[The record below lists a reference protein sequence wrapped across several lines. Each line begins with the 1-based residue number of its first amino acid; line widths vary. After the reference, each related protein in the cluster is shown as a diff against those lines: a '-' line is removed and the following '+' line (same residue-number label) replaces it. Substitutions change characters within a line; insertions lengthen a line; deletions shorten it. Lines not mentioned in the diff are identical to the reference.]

1 MKKRIISFIL
11 TLTLLFSFVSVYAS
25 AASGEEYISE
35 VSLVYRDT
43 LEEAKAAIAGTDWK
57 LYEQDLNPKAD
68 YWFDNGVYLIYK
80 TSTDVEDAITDL
92 RVMDMYGGF
101 STSSYKEQLE
111 ASRQEYLKSASQL
124 RIAADEFKALYEA
137 GDEMAKI
144 AYRQMNYYKDT
155 DTNSLMGD
163 FMLNIPSD
171 NALVTVMMEGNAIVS
186 SNLLALLAI
195 GLSNVEDSLAERVAA
210 LYAVRDSLTDEVYY
224 NDAVA
229 LNSELETLAAKIK
242 RYDSLADKYQL
253 YDDNMGEEEYQF
265 VKDFATV
272 SLLAESIQLG
282 DVTLAGMLRAGNWTV
297 QDIYPLV
304 AAFSQGQMALI
315 KMGAFELTL
324 KHATPSDSV
333 EALNE
338 VVSEIEKDMTD
349 ENGNINPIDVYVGV
363 DRSVFNGVFA
373 MTNAAERQQA
383 IAGETWGIRDAA
395 SSSKNFYI
403 AAGVLAALDIVAWGC
418 FAHALQHVPVTA
430 TFYKITYNTLVFT
443 GVDAKGLAFSFTDL
457 TTSTSVNAAG
467 VWFWTAVG
475 LALIAIGLSSISTW
489 YNYYNPDYTVIPD
502 NMVDVIETDIGDRY
516 IKYTAAKVYNDPDGR
531 NADFNAYQGK
541 EWNALY
547 YTKDASAGKC
557 LTPKFAYS
565 DNNSSIARRHQ
576 GISMFGESEAFNLI
590 SHAYDGK
597 APAVYVTIRYSTA
610 KKAAADIPSV
620 VGSMFSDGALYT
632 LTALGGAAVGVGAV
646 FAIGA
651 LKKKKEVPDT

>member
-1 MKKRIISFIL
+1 
-11 TLTLLFSFVSVYAS
+11 
-25 AASGEEYISE
+25 
-35 VSLVYRDT
+35 
-43 LEEAKAAIAGTDWK
+43 
-57 LYEQDLNPKAD
+57 
-68 YWFDNGVYLIYK
+68 
-80 TSTDVEDAITDL
+80 
-92 RVMDMYGGF
+92 
-101 STSSYKEQLE
+101 
-111 ASRQEYLKSASQL
+111 
-124 RIAADEFKALYEA
+124 IAADEFKALYLA
-137 GDEMAKI
+137 GDEMAKL

-171 NALVTVMMEGNAIVS
+171 NALVTVMMEGNAIVA

-229 LNSELETLAAKIK
+229 LNSELEALAAKIK

-304 AAFSQGQMALI
+304 AAFSQGQMGLI

-338 VVSEIEKDMTD
+338 VVSELEKDMMD

-383 IAGETWGIRDAA
+383 IAGETWGIADAA

-418 FAHALQHVPVTA
+418 FAHAMQNLPVTA
-430 TFYKITYNTLVFT
+430 TFYQITYKTMVFS
-443 GVDAKGLAFSFTDL
+443 GVDVKGLALSFTDF

-502 NMVDVIETDIGDRY
+502 NMVDVIETDLGDKY
-516 IKYTAAKVYNDPDGR
+516 IKYTAAKVYNDADGR
-531 NADFNAYQGK
+531 NADFNAYEGK

-547 YTKDASAGKC
+547 YTKDANAGKC

-576 GISMFGESEAFNLI
+576 GISMFGESEAFNLN
-590 SHAYDGK
+590 SHAYDK
-597 APAVYVTIRYSTA
+597 NAPAVYVTMRYSTA
-610 KKAAADIPSV
+610 KKAAADVPTV
-620 VGSMFSDGALYT
+620 VGSIFTDGALYT